1 MDVEARSR
9 EQEEHGDALSD
20 ADPVAR
26 VDAPAT
32 TVAGDG
38 RHDRADP
45 ACSEWR
51 WLTPVA
57 VLEYSFEGFRVKVAE
72 RELWCGDALLPVNRY
87 VFDCIAYLI
96 GHRDRAV
103 GRDELVAAVWGRVE
117 ITDGHLNQI
126 IARARRALDD
136 NAQAQRLIRTV
147 SGFGYRW
154 VSEVDVRETKGA
166 EEAALKPAEVAAPAM
181 PAPAAADAP
190 AEPPLPARADVPSP
204 RSRRY
209 AWYAVIAM
217 LVVLAAGW
225 AIRSHFRD
233 VVPAPVPAEDVLV
246 AGKAVIVLPFLVDA
260 PSESTWLELGAMD
273 LVAERLRVAGLR
285 VSPSRTVVT
294 ALHGNHPS
302 IEPADYAQ
310 IRDVLGGDLIIQG
323 TATRS
328 DETWR
333 IVLAAVNAAG
343 AEHRIET
350 SGSDAIK
357 AARTAADLL
366 LAATLREPPR
376 DGNMPGTDAIRERLQ
391 QAEAASLA
399 NQLELARNILLAIPD
414 TPEFLPEVRLRLAE
428 LDFRAGQYDR
438 ATEAIGTL
446 LTDPAIAP
454 DDVHRGRALV
464 LRGNLSFRRS
474 DFARAITDFD
484 AAVAAL
490 DAGVAPLD
498 LCDALTRR
506 GLTRVALNDS
516 EGALSDYG
524 RAYLLAEQ
532 SGDRLRVAHIEAGF
546 GQLQIARHR
555 LELALPHLNTAID
568 RYEAFGVVERA
579 VTLRSMLIDVYSD
592 LLRWS
597 DVLPL
602 MERQWQSRE
611 RIGDPGLSLVVFNR
625 RARVLMGVGRY
636 REAAGVVAEAQR
648 RFSDLRPGSVRY
660 LHDMQ
665 AELAA
670 RSGQPEKTVAAV
682 DAALETWPRD
692 PSFDR
697 YAYLVL
703 LRQRALIAQ
712 ERATPEQIEP
722 WLPPDGDGVSAVF
735 LLAKAEW
742 AARQAAAV
750 DSVQA
755 AFDRALARAEDVGL
769 PVLVSLVAQS
779 YVDWL
784 LVQDRR
790 DKAAELAGRVAVWA
804 NDDYESALVRV
815 KVFHV
820 LGSRDAWRQSLE
832 KARQLAGERIIPAR
846 LAEPPAAR

>member
-1 MDVEARSR
+1 M
-9 EQEEHGDALSD
+9 
-20 ADPVAR
+20 
-26 VDAPAT
+26 
-32 TVAGDG
+32 
-38 RHDRADP
+38 
-45 ACSEWR
+45 
-51 WLTPVA
+51 
-57 VLEYSFEGFRVKVAE
+57 EYSFEGFRVKVAQ

-103 GRDELVAAVWGRVE
+103 GRDELVAAVWGRVD

-147 SGFGYRW
+147 PGFGYRW
-154 VSEVDVRETKGA
+154 VSEVDARETKAA
-166 EEAALKPAEVAAPAM
+166 EETAPKPPETIASAPM
-181 PAPAAADAP
+181 PLPLATADA
-190 AEPPLPARADVPSP
+190 PLPARGDSPSWRP
-204 RSRRY
+204 RRY
-209 AWYAVIAM
+209 GWHAVVAL
-217 LVVLAAGW
+217 LVVLAGSW
-225 AIRSHFRD
+225 AIRSH
-233 VVPAPVPAEDVLV
+233 VAGVAPASVPAEDVLV
-246 AGKAVIVLPFLVDA
+246 ADKAVVVLPFLVDA

-273 LVAERLRVAGLR
+273 LVAERLRAAGLR

-294 ALHGNHPS
+294 ALHGTRQS
-302 IEPADYAQ
+302 IQTADYAAV
-310 IRDVLGGDLIIQG
+310 RDVLGGDLIVQG
-323 TATRS
+323 KAIRA
-328 DETWR
+328 DGVWR
-333 IVLAAVNAAG
+333 IELAAANAAG
-343 AEHRIET
+343 VEHRIET
-350 SGSDAIK
+350 SGSDAIG

-376 DGNMPGTDAIRERLQ
+376 DGNTPGTDAIRERLQ
-391 QAEAASLA
+391 QAQAASLA

-438 ATEAIGTL
+438 ATEALATL
-446 LTDPAIAP
+446 LADPAAVP

-464 LRGNLSFRRS
+464 LRGNLNFRRS
-474 DFARAITDFD
+474 DFARAATDFD
-484 AAVAAL
+484 AAVATL
-490 DAGVAPLD
+490 DAAVAPLD

-506 GLTRVALNDS
+506 GLTRVALDDY

-555 LELALPHLNTAID
+555 LELALPHLNAAIE
-568 RYEAFGVVERA
+568 RYEAFGVIERV
-579 VTLRSMLIDVYSD
+579 VTLRSVLIDVYAD
-592 LLRWS
+592 LLRWP

-602 MERQWQSRE
+602 SERQWQARE
-611 RIGDPGLSLVVFNR
+611 RVGDPGLNLVVFNR
-625 RARVLMGVGRY
+625 QARVLMGVGRY
-636 REAAGVVAEAQR
+636 REAAEVVAEAQR
-648 RFSDLRPGSVRY
+648 RFHDLRPGSVRY

-670 RSGQPEKTVAAV
+670 RSGQPDKTVAAV

-697 YAYLVL
+697 YALLVL
-703 LRQRALIAQ
+703 LRQRALVALG
-712 ERATPEQIEP
+712 RATSEQIEP
-722 WLPPDGDGVSAVF
+722 RLPADGDGVSAVF

-742 AARQAAAV
+742 AAKQVAAA

-755 AFDRALARAEDVGL
+755 AFDRALGRAEDVGL

-784 LVQDRR
+784 LAQDRR

-832 KARQLAGERIIPAR
+832 KARQLAGERVIPAR
-846 LAEPPAAR
+846 LIEPPAAR

>member
-1 MDVEARSR
+1 M
-9 EQEEHGDALSD
+9 
-20 ADPVAR
+20 
-26 VDAPAT
+26 T
-32 TVAGDG
+32 
-38 RHDRADP
+38 
-45 ACSEWR
+45 
-51 WLTPVA
+51 
-57 VLEYSFEGFRVKVAE
+57 VLEYAFEGFRIKVAE
-72 RELWCGDALLPVNRY
+72 RELWSGDALLPVNRY

-96 GHRDRAV
+96 EHRDRAV

-136 NAQAQRLIRTV
+136 NAQGQRLIRTV

-154 VSEVDVRETKGA
+154 VSEVETREARGA
-166 EEAALKPAEVAAPAM
+166 EEPASKPPETAVAVPVVPPAPVVPEATAA
-181 PAPAAADAP
+181 PAPAAPGAP
-190 AEPPLPARADVPSP
+190 TPGMPARP
-204 RSRRY
+204 RRY
-209 AWYAVIAM
+209 SWYAVIA
-217 LVVLAAGW
+217 VLAVLAGVW
-225 AIRSHFRD
+225 ALRSQRAA
-233 VVPAPVPAEDVLV
+233 VTPASVPADDVLV
-246 AGKAVIVLPFLVDA
+246 ADKAVIVLPFLVEA

-294 ALHGNHPS
+294 ALHGTHAAIKPT
-302 IEPADYAQ
+302 DYAP

-323 TATRS
+323 KAARA
-328 DETWR
+328 DGTWR
-333 IVLAAVNAAG
+333 IELAAVNAAG

-350 SGSDAIK
+350 SDGDAIK
-357 AARTAADLL
+357 AARMAADLL

-376 DGNMPGTDAIRERLQ
+376 DGNTPGADAIRERLQ
-391 QAEAASLA
+391 QAQAASLA
-399 NQLELARNILLAIPD
+399 NQLELARTILLAIPE

-438 ATEAIGTL
+438 ATEALAIVL
-446 LTDPAIAP
+446 ADPALAP
-454 DDVHRGRALV
+454 GDVHRGRALV
-464 LRGNLSFRRS
+464 LRGNLNFRRS
-474 DFARAITDFD
+474 DFAKALTDFD

-490 DAGVAPLD
+490 DPSVAPLD

-568 RYEAFGVVERA
+568 RYEAFGVVERV
-579 VTLRSMLIDVYSD
+579 VTLRSMLIDVYTD

-602 MERQWQSRE
+602 SERQWQARE
-611 RIGDPGLSLVVFNR
+611 RIGDPGLNLVVFNR
-625 RARVLMGVGRY
+625 QSRVLMGVGRY
-636 REAAGVVAEAQR
+636 REAAEVVAEAQR
-648 RFSDLRPGSVRY
+648 RFRDLRPGSLRY

-670 RSGQPEKTVAAV
+670 RSGQPEKVVAAV

-703 LRQRALIAQ
+703 LRQRALLAQ
-712 ERATPEQIEP
+712 GRATAALVEP
-722 WLPPDGDGVSAVF
+722 WLPPEGDGVSAVF

-742 AARQAAAV
+742 AARQATAPDA
-750 DSVQA
+750 VQA

-769 PVLVSLVAQS
+769 PVLVSLVSQS

-784 LVQDRR
+784 LAQDRR

-804 NDDYESALVRV
+804 NDDYESALIRV
-815 KVFHV
+815 KVFQL

-832 KARQLAGERIIPAR
+832 KARQLAGERVIPAR
-846 LAEPPAAR
+846 LTEPPPAR

>member
-1 MDVEARSR
+1 M
-9 EQEEHGDALSD
+9 
-20 ADPVAR
+20 
-26 VDAPAT
+26 
-32 TVAGDG
+32 
-38 RHDRADP
+38 
-45 ACSEWR
+45 
-51 WLTPVA
+51 A
-57 VLEYSFEGFRVKVAE
+57 VPEYSFESFRVKLAE
-72 RELWCGDALLPVNRY
+72 RELWYGDALLPVNRY

-96 GHRDRAV
+96 EHRDRAV

-154 VSEVDVRETKGA
+154 VSEVEARETKGA
-166 EEAALKPAEVAAPAM
+166 EETAFKLTEMDVPAPVPASVATDVPAEAS
-181 PAPAAADAP
+181 
-190 AEPPLPARADVPSP
+190 LPARADRLSSRLP
-204 RSRRY
+204 RHW
-209 AWYAVIAM
+209 WYVAIAS
-217 LVVLAAGW
+217 LIVLAGGW
-225 AIRSHFRD
+225 AIRSHIAGG
-233 VVPAPVPAEDVLV
+233 VPASVPVGEALV
-246 AGKAVIVLPFLVDA
+246 ADNAVIVLPFLVDA
-260 PSESTWLELGAMD
+260 PSESSWLELGAMD

-294 ALHGNHPS
+294 ALHGTHHS
-302 IEPADYAQ
+302 IRLADYAQ

-323 TATRS
+323 KATRS

-333 IVLAAVNAAG
+333 IELAAVNAAG
-343 AEHRIET
+343 AEHRIEA
-350 SGSDAIK
+350 SGGDAIK

-376 DGNMPGTDAIRERLQ
+376 DGNTPGADAIRERLQ
-391 QAEAASLA
+391 QAQAASLA
-399 NQLELARNILLAIPD
+399 NQLELARSILLAIPD
-414 TPEFLPEVRLRLAE
+414 NPEFLPEVRLRLAE

-438 ATEAIGTL
+438 ATDAIATL
-446 LTDPAIAP
+446 LSDPAIAP

-464 LRGNLSFRRS
+464 LRGNLNFRRS

-490 DAGVAPLD
+490 DASVAPLD

-506 GLTRVALNDS
+506 GLARVALNDS

-555 LELALPHLNTAID
+555 LELALPHLNAAIQ
-568 RYEAFGVVERA
+568 RYEAFGVVERV
-579 VTLRSMLIDVYSD
+579 VTLRSSLIDVYAD

-602 MERQWQSRE
+602 SERQWQSRE
-611 RIGDPGLSLVVFNR
+611 RVGDPGLSLVVFNR
-625 RARVLMGVGRY
+625 QARVLMGVGRY
-636 REAAGVVAEAQR
+636 REAAEVVAEAQR
-648 RFSDLRPGSVRY
+648 RFHDLRPSSVRY

-665 AELAA
+665 AELTA
-670 RSGQPEKTVAAV
+670 RLGQPEKTVAAV

-703 LRQRALIAQ
+703 LRQRALLALG
-712 ERATPEQIEP
+712 RATPEDVEH
-722 WLPPDGDGVSAVF
+722 WLPQDGDGVSAVF

-742 AARQAAAV
+742 AARQAAGV
-750 DSVQA
+750 DLVQA
-755 AFDRALARAEDVGL
+755 AFDRALGRAEDVGL

-784 LVQDRR
+784 LAEGRR

-815 KVFHV
+815 KVFRV

-832 KARQLAGERIIPAR
+832 KARQLAGERVIPAS
-846 LAEPPAAR
+846 LTEPPAAR

>member
-1 MDVEARSR
+1 M
-9 EQEEHGDALSD
+9 
-20 ADPVAR
+20 
-26 VDAPAT
+26 
-32 TVAGDG
+32 
-38 RHDRADP
+38 
-45 ACSEWR
+45 
-51 WLTPVA
+51 
-57 VLEYSFEGFRVKVAE
+57 
-72 RELWCGDALLPVNRY
+72 PVNRH

-96 GHRDRAV
+96 EHRDRAV

-154 VSEVDVRETKGA
+154 VSEVEIREARSA
-166 EEAALKPAEVAAPAM
+166 EEIAPRPPETPVLAATAAPV
-181 PAPAAADAP
+181 APEAPTQPQAAQR
-190 AEPPLPARADVPSP
+190 PPVQR
-204 RSRRY
+204 RRY
-209 AWYAVIAM
+209 GWYAVIVV
-217 LVVLAAGW
+217 LVVLAGIW
-225 AIRSHFRD
+225 ALRSQRAA
-233 VVPAPVPAEDVLV
+233 VVPAPAEDVLV
-246 AGKAVIVLPFLVDA
+246 ADKAVVVLPFLVDA
-260 PSESTWLELGAMD
+260 PSESGWLELGAMD

-294 ALHGNHPS
+294 ALHGTHAAINPS
-302 IEPADYAQ
+302 DYAQ
-310 IRDVLGGDLIIQG
+310 IRDVLGADLIIQG
-323 TATRS
+323 KAARADGS
-328 DETWR
+328 WR
-333 IVLAAVNAAG
+333 VELAAVNAAG
-343 AEHRIET
+343 TEHRIET
-350 SGSDAIK
+350 SDSDAIK
-357 AARTAADLL
+357 AARGAADLL
-366 LAATLREPPR
+366 LAAALREPPR
-376 DGNMPGTDAIRERLQ
+376 DGTTPAADAIRERLQ
-391 QAEAASLA
+391 QAQAASLA
-399 NQLELARNILLAIPD
+399 NELERARNILLAIPD

-438 ATEAIGTL
+438 ATEALASL
-446 LTDPAIAP
+446 LSDAAIAP

-464 LRGNLSFRRS
+464 LRGNLNFRRS
-474 DFARAITDFD
+474 DFAKALTDFN

-490 DAGVAPLD
+490 DAGTAPLD

-568 RYEAFGVVERA
+568 RYEAFGVVERV
-579 VTLRSMLIDVYSD
+579 VTLRSMLIDVYTD

-602 MERQWQSRE
+602 AERQWQARE
-611 RIGDPGLSLVVFNR
+611 RIGDPGLNLVVFNR
-625 RARVLMGVGRY
+625 QARVLMGVGRY
-636 REAAGVVAEAQR
+636 GEAAAVVAEAQR
-648 RFSDLRPGSVRY
+648 RFRDLRPGSLRY

-670 RSGQPEKTVAAV
+670 RSGQPDKVVAAV

-703 LRQRALIAQ
+703 LRQRALLAQ
-712 ERATPEQIEP
+712 GRATAALVEP

-742 AARQAAAV
+742 AARQATAPDA
-750 DSVQA
+750 VQA

-784 LVQDRR
+784 LAQDRR

-815 KVFHV
+815 KVFQL

-832 KARQLAGERIIPAR
+832 KARQLAGERVIPAR
-846 LAEPPAAR
+846 LTEPPPAR

>member
-1 MDVEARSR
+1 M
-9 EQEEHGDALSD
+9 
-20 ADPVAR
+20 
-26 VDAPAT
+26 
-32 TVAGDG
+32 
-38 RHDRADP
+38 
-45 ACSEWR
+45 
-51 WLTPVA
+51 A
-57 VLEYSFEGFRVKVAE
+57 VQEYSFEGFRVKVAE
-72 RELWCGDALLPVNRY
+72 RELWCGEELLPVNRY

-96 GHRDRAV
+96 GHRDRAI

-117 ITDGHLNQI
+117 ITDGHLNQV

-154 VSEVDVRETKGA
+154 VGEVEVRESKDA
-166 EEAALKPAEVAAPAM
+166 EETAPRPPDMLGPAQMSAANVTAEPVHIEAVPSESVL
-181 PAPAAADAP
+181 PAPAP
-190 AEPPLPARADVPSP
+190 VHNPSL
-204 RSRRY
+204 RSRRHY
-209 AWYAVIAM
+209 GWYAVIAAL
-217 LVVLAAGW
+217 LVMVAGW
-225 AIRSHFRD
+225 AIWNHWRSAAPAA
-233 VVPAPVPAEDVLV
+233 VPAAQDLV
-246 AGKAVIVLPFLVDA
+246 ADKAVIVLPFVVDA
-260 PSESTWLELGAMD
+260 ASESTWLELGAMD

-294 ALHGNHPS
+294 ALHGSQHLNK
-302 IEPADYAQ
+302 PADYAQ
-310 IRDVLGGDLIIQG
+310 IRDVLGGDLIVQG
-323 TATRS
+323 KASRS

-333 IVLAAVNAAG
+333 IELVAVNAAG

-357 AARTAADLL
+357 VARTAADLL
-366 LAATLREPPR
+366 LAATLREPPL
-376 DGNMPGTDAIRERLQ
+376 DGGTPGSDAIRERLQ
-391 QAEAASLA
+391 QAQAASLA

-414 TPEFLPEVRLRLAE
+414 TPEFLLEVRLRLAE

-438 ATEAIGTL
+438 ATEAIGAL
-446 LTDPAIAP
+446 LTEPALAP
-454 DDVHRGRALV
+454 DDARRGRALV
-464 LRGNLSFRRS
+464 LRGNLNFRRS
-474 DFARAITDFD
+474 DFAKALTDFD

-490 DAGVAPLD
+490 DANIAPLD

-506 GLTRVALNDS
+506 GLTRVALNDY

-555 LELALPHLNTAID
+555 LELALPHLNTAIE
-568 RYEAFGVVERA
+568 RYEAFGVVERV
-579 VTLRSMLIDVYSD
+579 VTLRSILIDLYTD
-592 LLRWS
+592 LLRWP

-602 MERQWQSRE
+602 SQRQWQSRE
-611 RIGDPGLSLVVFNR
+611 RIGDPGLNLVVFNR
-625 RARVLMGVGRY
+625 QARVLMGVGRY
-636 REAAGVVAEAQR
+636 REAAEVVAEAQR
-648 RFSDLRPGSVRY
+648 RFHDLRPGSVRY

-665 AELAA
+665 ADLAA
-670 RSGQPEKTVAAV
+670 RMGQPEKTVAAV

-697 YAYLVL
+697 YAFLVL
-703 LRQRALIAQ
+703 LRQRALLARG
-712 ERATPEQIEP
+712 RAAPDQIEH
-722 WLPPDGDGVSAVF
+722 WLPQDGNGVSAVF

-742 AARQAAAV
+742 AAAQATGADA
-750 DSVQA
+750 VQA

-784 LVQDRR
+784 LAQERR

-804 NDDYESALVRV
+804 NEDYESALVRV

-832 KARQLAGERIIPAR
+832 KARQLAGERIIPPR
-846 LAEPPAAR
+846 LSEPPPAR

>member
-1 MDVEARSR
+1 
-9 EQEEHGDALSD
+9 
-20 ADPVAR
+20 
-26 VDAPAT
+26 
-32 TVAGDG
+32 
-38 RHDRADP
+38 
-45 ACSEWR
+45 
-51 WLTPVA
+51 VA

-96 GHRDRAV
+96 EHRDRAV

-136 NAQAQRLIRTV
+136 NAQAQRLLRTV
-147 SGFGYRW
+147 PGFGYRW
-154 VSEVDVRETKGA
+154 VSKVDARETKGA
-166 EEAALKPAEVAAPAM
+166 EETALTPPEIAAPAPM
-181 PAPAAADAP
+181 PASAAADAP
-190 AEPPLPARADVPSP
+190 AEPSPVARADSP
-204 RSRRY
+204 AVRSRRHG
-209 AWYAVIAM
+209 WYAVIVA
-217 LVVLAAGW
+217 LVVLAGGW
-225 AIRSHFRD
+225 AILSRLGR
-233 VVPAPVPAEDVLV
+233 VVPASVPAEDVLV
-246 AGKAVIVLPFLVDA
+246 ADKAVIVLPFLVDA
-260 PSESTWLELGAMD
+260 PSESVWLELGAMD
-273 LVAERLRVAGLR
+273 LVAERLRAAGLR

-294 ALHGNHPS
+294 ALHGAHS
-302 IEPADYAQ
+302 IKPADYAQ

-323 TATRS
+323 KATRS

-333 IVLAAVNAAG
+333 IELAAVNASG
-343 AEHRIET
+343 AEHRIQT

-357 AARTAADLL
+357 AARAAADLL
-366 LAATLREPPR
+366 LAATLREPPH
-376 DGNMPGTDAIRERLQ
+376 DGNTPGADAIRQRLQ
-391 QAEAASLA
+391 QAQAASLS
-399 NQLELARNILLAIPD
+399 NQLELARNILLGIPD

-438 ATEAIGTL
+438 ATDAIGTL

-464 LRGNLSFRRS
+464 LRGNLNFRRS
-474 DFARAITDFD
+474 DFASAIKDFD

-490 DAGVAPLD
+490 DATTAPLD

-555 LELALPHLNTAID
+555 LELALPHLNAAID
-568 RYEAFGVVERA
+568 RYEAFGVVERV
-579 VTLRSMLIDVYSD
+579 VTLRSVLIDLYAD

-602 MERQWQSRE
+602 SERQWQSRE

-625 RARVLMGVGRY
+625 QARVLMGVGRY
-636 REAAGVVAEAQR
+636 REAAEVVAEAQR
-648 RFSDLRPGSVRY
+648 RFHDLRPGSVRY

-670 RSGQPEKTVAAV
+670 RTGQPEKTVAAV

-703 LRQRALIAQ
+703 LRQRALMAQ
-712 ERATPEQIEP
+712 GRATKEEIEH
-722 WLPPDGDGVSAVF
+722 WLPPDGDSVSTVF

-742 AARQAAAV
+742 AASQAAGV

-784 LVQDRR
+784 LAQDRR

-832 KARQLAGERIIPAR
+832 KARQLAGERVIPAR